1 MHWTFLALNSL
12 VLLTPLRS
20 YNSSLENCCFVNED
34 DVDDADNDNDDGK
47 NELVIIITEAS
58 FRSAD

>member
-1 MHWTFLALNSL
+1 MHWAFLALNSL
-12 VLLTPLRS
+12 VSLTPLRS
-20 YNSSLENCCFVNED
+20 YNSFLENCCFVNED